1 MNSES
6 SPILIEELQ
15 AGHALVDL
23 DSQEL
28 AAWRDLAQSSGIARD
43 EQMEWIVAQLE
54 IEAAW
59 QAPETIP
66 SALVETLTQQARE
79 FSQSPGKTPIEK
91 TNTPSSSRGWW
102 GWAVAAGLAILLVAQ
117 SLTKPNSP
125 ASRVPIELSRTFFLQ
140 QSPDVIH
147 LPFAGTS
154 GAYAS
159 TAGEVQWSDQ
169 KQQGYLVLEN
179 LPANDPTQQQYQLW
193 IVDPQRDE
201 IPVDGGVF
209 DIPSS
214 TAETVVIEIHAKLTI
229 QRPKAFVIT
238 VEQPGGVV
246 RSKQKIVAG
255 IAKAQP

>member
-6 SPILIEELQ
+6 SPISIEELQ
-15 AGHALVDL
+15 AGHALADL

-43 EQMEWIVAQLE
+43 EQMEWIAAQLE

-59 QAPETIP
+59 QAPEAIP
-66 SALVETLTQQARE
+66 GALVETLKEKARE
-79 FSQSPGKTPIEK
+79 FAQPPKSAPVEK
-91 TNTPSSSRGWW
+91 TNSLSSSRAWW
-102 GWAVAAGLAILLVAQ
+102 GWAVAACLAILLVAQ
-117 SLTKPNSP
+117 SLTKPKSP
-125 ASRVPIELSRTFFLQ
+125 SSRVPIELSRTLFLQ
-140 QSPDVIH
+140 KTPDVIH

-169 KQQGYLVLEN
+169 KQQGYLVLDN
-179 LPANDPTQQQYQLW
+179 LPANDPTREQYQLW

-209 DIPSS
+209 DVVSP
-214 TAETVVIEIHAKLTI
+214 TAETVVIEIHAKLRI
-229 QRPKAFVIT
+229 QRPQAFVIT

-255 IAKAQP
+255 IAKARP